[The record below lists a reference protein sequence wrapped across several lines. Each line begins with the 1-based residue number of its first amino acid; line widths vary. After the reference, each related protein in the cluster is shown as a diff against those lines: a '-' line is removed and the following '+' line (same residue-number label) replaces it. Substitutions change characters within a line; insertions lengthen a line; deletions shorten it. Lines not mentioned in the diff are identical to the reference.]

1 VRAHRWLAARG
12 AAATG
17 PALDPAVT
25 ELIQSSATS
34 SPGWERLAEL
44 GRELRAGESGPPGP
58 SQ

>member
-1 VRAHRWLAARG
+1 M
-12 AAATG
+12 

-25 ELIQSSATS
+25 ELIESSATA

-44 GRELRAGESGPPGP
+44 GRELRTGESDPADP